1 VQQKILKRVC
11 PPIDGCLGEDES
23 TGKRN
28 LKMKNIYREGK
39 LILQDGE
46 DRYILSEEKRIN
58 YISVDKKIIDNLVV
72 IICVLFITLVSYFQ
86 G

>member
-1 VQQKILKRVC
+1 
-11 PPIDGCLGEDES
+11 
-23 TGKRN
+23 
-28 LKMKNIYREGK
+28 MKNIYREGK
-39 LILQDGE
+39 IILQDGE

-72 IICVLFITLVSYFQ
+72 FICILFIALVSYFQ

>member
-1 VQQKILKRVC
+1 
-11 PPIDGCLGEDES
+11 
-23 TGKRN
+23 
-28 LKMKNIYREGK
+28 MKNIYREGK